1 MAKQFY
7 FCFIRPEDISP
18 KGTIFV
24 PMCSCKPLFYGGSGA
39 VAPVSEQPFQLCRY
53 RTRFT
58 VDIDTLVPVPVS
70 SSIFTSSVRQCLS
83 GHKRRAKSILLAI
96 LPRPLQS
103 AHGYLICTSICWSL
117 STELVS
123 PTKPKKQQTWVEALT
138 QELVE
143 DEDPFV
149 DPDYE
154 AGSLAM
160 GCLTGPNPSLLTLV
174 V

>member
-1 MAKQFY
+1 MGEFWPIPPDRMTA
-7 FCFIRPEDISP
+7 
-18 KGTIFV
+18 
-24 PMCSCKPLFYGGSGA
+24 
-39 VAPVSEQPFQLCRY
+39 LCRFWWLK
-53 RTRFT
+53 TFT
-58 VDIDTLVPVPVS
+58 ASEDDH
-70 SSIFTSSVRQCLS
+70 TSSVRQCLS
-83 GHKRRAKSILLAI
+83 GHKRQAKCILLAI

-103 AHGYLICTSICWSL
+103 AQGYPICTSICWSL

-123 PTKPKKQQTWVEALT
+123 PTKPL
-138 QELVE
+138 E